1 VVNGM
6 HARIRPGVAAAVAA
20 LVTAAG
26 GAQPV
31 APEPDDP
38 MPMADYLGLLE
49 QLAPAARQGAEAYL
63 AAHLQR
69 CRRAMTTGEL
79 RHAMSRHGGE
89 PVLMAMIRASQLQD
103 AKAVAALASRI
114 SCRGTK

>member
-1 VVNGM
+1 M
-6 HARIRPGVAAAVAA
+6 HARIHPGVAAAVAA
-20 LVTAAG
+20 LVTTAV

-38 MPMADYLGLLE
+38 MPMADYLGLLG

-69 CRRAMTTGEL
+69 CRRAMTTAEL
-79 RHAMSRHGGE
+79 RHAMSRGGGE

-103 AKAVAALASRI
+103 AKAVAALAPRI
-114 SCRGTK
+114 ACRGAK

>member
-1 VVNGM
+1 
-6 HARIRPGVAAAVAA
+6 
-20 LVTAAG
+20 
-26 GAQPV
+26 
-31 APEPDDP
+31 

-79 RHAMSRHGGE
+79 RHAMSRGGGE

-103 AKAVAALASRI
+103 AKAVAALAPRI
-114 SCRGTK
+114 ACRGTP